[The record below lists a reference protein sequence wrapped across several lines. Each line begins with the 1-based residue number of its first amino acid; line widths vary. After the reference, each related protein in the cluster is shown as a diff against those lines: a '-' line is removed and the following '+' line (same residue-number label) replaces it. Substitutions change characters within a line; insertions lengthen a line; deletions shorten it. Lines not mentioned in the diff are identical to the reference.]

1 MKKSQKKIQIIL
13 LIIGSFLILFTY
25 FYYPYVKQKK
35 LSVKKEIQEEVPVD
49 IGKTNNNTTYFES
62 LEYEGIYDIDKK
74 FTVKSKKAYIDNEEP
89 DIIYMNNMHVILYLN
104 DGRVVNI
111 LSDEGIYN
119 KASYDIFFKK
129 NVRATDENTK
139 IFSDNL
145 DLIGNEGSVK
155 IYNNVNITYP
165 TGSNLSADKVEYD
178 FEKKYFK
185 ISMFDDKRIQMK
197 IIK

>member
-1 MKKSQKKIQIIL
+1 MKKKQKNMQIALVSIGLL
-13 LIIGSFLILFTY
+13 LILITY
-25 FYYPYVKQKK
+25 FYYPYLQKNK
-35 LSVKKEIQEEVPVD
+35 IS
-49 IGKTNNNTTYFES
+49 NTTESQNDLLKDDEKNQDSSFENVQ
-62 LEYEGIYDIDKK
+62 YKGIYDFDKT
-74 FTVKSKKAYIDNEEP
+74 FVVSSEKAHILDTDP
-89 DIIYMNNMHVILYLN
+89 DVVYMMGMHVILYLN